1 MENRTNPVE
10 YRRKKNEEK
19 DRLFQ
24 KLNRCTEEI
33 MQDEKAYQRYL
44 DTQAILNLYSVAN
57 TLLIA
62 DRDIG
67 ATQLKSFSDWN
78 EQGIQVK
85 KGEQGIL
92 LFEPYEYID
101 KEGNSHCNYRTKRV
115 FDVSQTTG
123 KNQRRFTDNLSE
135 RVVLKALMTEAPVT
149 VEVLNAVS
157 EQGEKEYS
165 KSGQTIFVKKGLSAE
180 TLFQI
185 LAKETCLADLST
197 EKELSGKKRED
208 ISETVSYLLCRR
220 YGFQP
225 ASESMAMPEYMKTL
239 SLKEVREE
247 LNQIRESFS
256 RINGRVYDNIEK
268 KRVKD
273 KERQEAR

>member
-123 KNQRRFTDNLSE
+123 KNRRRFTDNLSE

>member
-1 MENRTNPVE
+1 MENRVDPAE
-10 YRRKKNEEK
+10 YRRRKNEEK

-85 KGEQGIL
+85 KGERGIL

-123 KNQRRFTDNLSE
+123 KDRRRFTDNLSE

-165 KSGQTIFVKKGLSAE
+165 KSGRTIFVKKGLSAE

-220 YGFQP
+220 NGFQP

>member
-1 MENRTNPVE
+1 MENRVDPAE
-10 YRRKKNEEK
+10 YRRRKNEEK

-44 DTQAILNLYSVAN
+44 DTQAALDLYSVAN

-67 ATQLKSFSDWN
+67 ATKLKSFSAWN
-78 EQGIQVK
+78 RQGIQVK
-85 KGEQGIL
+85 KGERGIL

-101 KEGNSHCNYRTKRV
+101 KEGNSHRDYRTKRV
-115 FDVSQTTG
+115 FDLSQTTG
-123 KNQRRFTDNLSE
+123 KAQRRFTDNLSE
-135 RVVLKALMTEAPVT
+135 RAVLKALMTEAPVT

-157 EQGEKEYS
+157 ESGEKEYS

-185 LAKETCLADLST
+185 LAKEICLDDLST

-208 ISETVSYLLCRR
+208 ISKTVSYLLCRR

-225 ASESMAMPEYMKTL
+225 ASENMAMPEYMKNL
-239 SLKEVREE
+239 GLKEVREE
-247 LNQIRESFS
+247 LNQIRESFN
-256 RINGRVYDNIEK
+256 RINGRVYANIEK
-268 KRVKD
+268 KRVKN
-273 KERQEAR
+273 KERQGER

>member
-1 MENRTNPVE
+1 M
-10 YRRKKNEEK
+10 
-19 DRLFQ
+19 
-24 KLNRCTEEI
+24 
-33 MQDEKAYQRYL
+33 
-44 DTQAILNLYSVAN
+44 
-57 TLLIA
+57 
-62 DRDIG
+62 
-67 ATQLKSFSDWN
+67 
-78 EQGIQVK
+78 
-85 KGEQGIL
+85 
-92 LFEPYEYID
+92 
-101 KEGNSHCNYRTKRV
+101 
-115 FDVSQTTG
+115 
-123 KNQRRFTDNLSE
+123 
-135 RVVLKALMTEAPVT
+135 
-149 VEVLNAVS
+149 
-157 EQGEKEYS
+157 
-165 KSGQTIFVKKGLSAE
+165 
-180 TLFQI
+180 FQI